1 MQKTLKS
8 FIKNYSMDKQVVN
21 DVLWNL
27 EYVYNS
33 VKIYGKD
40 DTFNIP
46 FYVNKLKYAIEQME
60 SQIK

>member
-1 MQKTLKS
+1 
-8 FIKNYSMDKQVVN
+8 MDKEVVN

-27 EYVYNS
+27 DYVHNS
-33 VKIYGKD
+33 VKIYGQD
-40 DTFNIP
+40 DTFDIP

>member
-1 MQKTLKS
+1 
-8 FIKNYSMDKQVVN
+8 MDKEVVN

-40 DTFNIP
+40 ENIDIP
-46 FYVNKLKYAIEQME
+46 FYVSKLKHAIEKME

>member
-1 MQKTLKS
+1 
-8 FIKNYSMDKQVVN
+8 MDKEVVN

-27 EYVYNS
+27 DYVHNS

-46 FYVNKLKYAIEQME
+46 FYVNKLKHAIEQME